1 MKKIVIAENQKKLLA
16 ALTLLALW
24 QAAAMLLGNRIL
36 LASPIDVVRRLFTI
50 WKEEGFAA
58 SLGTSFLHIASGFL
72 LAFLLGT
79 VLAFL
84 AGRVHTVEIFL
95 APLMLTIKSV
105 PVASFII
112 IALVWLSSAKLATFI
127 SFLMV
132 LPVIYNNVLAGVKG
146 IGRKMLEVVEVFRMS
161 FGKRFRY
168 IWIPQIKPYL
178 LSGCSTALGMA
189 WKSGIAAEVIGI
201 PRNSIGENL
210 YLAKA
215 YFNTTD
221 LFAWT
226 VIIVLISLL
235 FEKAFLALLKYLF
248 TLNER

>member
-1 MKKIVIAENQKKLLA
+1 MREENTLTACLLTEQQQQK
-16 ALTLLALW
+16 
-24 QAAAMLLGNRIL
+24 MLLKIR
-36 LASPIDVVRRLFTI
+36 
-50 WKEEGFAA
+50 K
-58 SLGTSFLHIASGFL
+58 FLQ
-72 LAFLLGT
+72 
-79 VLAFL
+79 
-84 AGRVHTVEIFL
+84 
-95 APLMLTIKSV
+95 
-105 PVASFII
+105 
-112 IALVWLSSAKLATFI
+112 
-127 SFLMV
+127 
-132 LPVIYNNVLAGVKG
+132 
-146 IGRKMLEVVEVFRMS
+146 KMLQMADLFRFS
-161 FGKRFRY
+161 FRKRFLY
-168 IWIPQIKPYL
+168 IWLPAIKPYL
-178 LSGCSTALGMA
+178 LSGVSIALGMA

>member
-1 MKKIVIAENQKKLLA
+1 MKKASLTDNQKKLLA
-16 ALTLLALW
+16 ALLLLALW

-36 LASPIDVVRRLFTI
+36 LASPSDVVKRLFTV
-50 WKEEGFAA
+50 WQEEDFAV
-58 SLGTSFLHIASGFL
+58 SLGGSFLHIAGGFL
-72 LAFLLGT
+72 LAFVLGT
-79 VLAFL
+79 VLGFL
-84 AGRVHTVEIFL
+84 AGRVHTAEIFL

-146 IGRKMLEVVEVFRMS
+146 VGRKILEVAEVFRMPAA
-161 FGKRFRY
+161 KRFRF
-168 IWIPQIKPYL
+168 IWLPQVKPYL

-201 PRNSIGENL
+201 PKNSIGENL

-226 VIIVLISLL
+226 VIIVLVSLL
-235 FEKAFLALLKYLF
+235 FEKAFLALLKKLF
-248 TLNER
+248 ALNET